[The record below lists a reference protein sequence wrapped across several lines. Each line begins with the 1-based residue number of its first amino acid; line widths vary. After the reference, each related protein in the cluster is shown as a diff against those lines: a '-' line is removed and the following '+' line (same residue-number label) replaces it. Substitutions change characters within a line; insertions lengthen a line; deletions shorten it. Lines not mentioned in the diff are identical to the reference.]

1 MSRLSTSSWSLH
13 RNLGPMYRPADDDAG
28 RLLPHD
34 TKPGALSLLELP
46 AKLAARGIN
55 TLEVCHFH
63 FPSTDPA
70 YLLDLRVALEQAGV
84 ELYSVLID
92 AGDITA
98 PDAPKR
104 EADFQWIAG
113 WLEIAGKCGAAGAR
127 IIAGNSEADERGEA
141 VRLSASG
148 LRRLAAIG
156 QEHGVQVF
164 TENFRALTRRPQPLL
179 EILDA
184 CEGEVGLC
192 ADFGNFSGPTK
203 YDDLA
208 AILPCATSVHAKA
221 HYPAPGQME
230 REDFVHCMEL
240 ASTSGFDGPYSLIF
254 DGAGDEWD
262 SLAEI
267 QAVVEEYL

>member
-13 RNLGPMYRPADDDAG
+13 RNLGPMYRPAEEGSD
-28 RLLPHD
+28 RLVPHD
-34 TKPGALSLLELP
+34 PTPGTLALLDVP
-46 AKLAARGIN
+46 TKLAARGIN
-55 TLEVCHFH
+55 TLEICHFH

-70 YLLDLRVALEQAGV
+70 YLMDLRVALEQAGV

-98 PDAPKR
+98 ADPAKR
-104 EADFQWIAG
+104 EAALQWIAG
-113 WLEIAGKCGAAGAR
+113 WLEIAGRCGAAGAR
-127 IIAGNSEADERGEA
+127 VIAGDAEADAEGEA

-148 LRRLAAIG
+148 LRKLAAIG
-156 QEHGVQVF
+156 RDHGVQVF
-164 TENFRALTRRPQPLL
+164 TENFRPLTRRPQPLL
-179 EILDA
+179 EILDT

-192 ADFGNFSGPTK
+192 ADFGNFSGPSK

-208 AILPCATSVHAKA
+208 SILSCATSVHAKA

-230 REDFVHCMEL
+230 REDFVHCMNL
-240 ASTSGFDGPYSLIF
+240 AANSGFDGPYSLIF
-254 DGAGDEWD
+254 DGAGDEWE

-267 QAVVEEYL
+267 QTVVEGYL